1 MNREHALEGC
11 LANAVKKVAELQG
24 KIDSLPADWQ
34 KDSSLETWFPLTAE
48 ELRRVKDD
56 YARLQRTVK
65 FMEEEYLKAHGGR
78 WGKCKYQQDSE
89 ILDWV
94 EAHPDCDVRFT
105 SFSGVWT
112 VYDGRCSEYK
122 TERLGKGKSLREA
135 VRNAIERPYEI

>member
-11 LANAVKKVAELQG
+11 LANAVKKIAELQD
-24 KIDSLPADWQ
+24 KLDSLPADWQ

-48 ELRRVKDD
+48 ELKRRK
-56 YARLQRTVK
+56 T
-65 FMEEEYLKAHGGR
+65 
-78 WGKCKYQQDSE
+78 DSE
-89 ILDWV
+89 IVDWI